1 MERFGVMMC
10 NGVPDVP
17 QMSPVPQL
25 PLCVPVWRPH
35 VLQSGD
41 VWTTAGTPFSLSAP
55 GEEKREGGEVNVSV
69 PFSLFI

>member
-17 QMSPVPQL
+17 RPPVTLVRTSVKTPRAAKW
-25 PLCVPVWRPH
+25 WR
-35 VLQSGD
+35 LD
-41 VWTTAGTPFSLSAP
+41 DCWTPFSLSAP